1 MSAAPHGPVVLSWSS
16 GKDAAWALHE
26 LRAAGADVVG
36 LLTTVNARARRVSMH
51 AVRTSLL
58 RAQARAVGVP
68 LHVVP
73 LPWPCTNAAYE
84 RLMGDAVRAMRE
96 AGVRHVAFGDL
107 FLEDVRRYRE
117 DALRGTGLEPIFPLW
132 GRETRALTA
141 EMQAA
146 GVRATVTCVDPRQAP
161 ASLAGR
167 AWDAALVAELPPTVD
182 PCGERGEFHTLATD
196 GPAFRRPLAVAA
208 GEVVERDGFVFADVR
223 RAAAEER
230 GIARTSAV

>member
-1 MSAAPHGPVVLSWSS
+1 MTGRRAPHGPVVLSWSS

-26 LRAAGADVVG
+26 LRRAGADVVG
-36 LLTTVNARARRVSMH
+36 LLTTVNAPARRVAMH

-68 LHVVP
+68 LHVVA
-73 LPWPCTNAAYE
+73 LPWPCTNDDYE
-84 RLMGDAVRAMRE
+84 RLMGGAVRTMRD

-117 DALRGTGLEPIFPLW
+117 EAMRGTGLDPLFPLW
-132 GRETRALTA
+132 GRDTRALAA

-167 AWDAALVAELPPTVD
+167 PWDAALVAALPPGVD
-182 PCGERGEFHTLATD
+182 PCGERGEFHTFVSAGPGFAATV
-196 GPAFRRPLAVAA
+196 LYEV
-208 GEVVERDGFVFADVR
+208 GEVVLRDERFAYCDLLPLEAG
-223 RAAAEER
+223 AA
-230 GIARTSAV
+230 